1 MPVSVQNSY
10 QGAPGENFAG
20 RATPGSAFAPLLR
33 NGSAAFRIPSV
44 LQGVALIAYH
54 IIENKCKAEIIGLS
68 DPAPHAVQFSG
79 CIGNFDLEWTDG
91 IAIIEKELDSSYTD
105 AWSDDKSAF
114 TISFALLTVKDNW
127 NEPCYKETEFNF
139 GEEVDLKTARGG
151 NNIITSVDSLAGKK
165 IKLTFTETKETIKCK
180 AEIVE

>member
-1 MPVSVQNSY
+1 M
-10 QGAPGENFAG
+10 
-20 RATPGSAFAPLLR
+20 
-33 NGSAAFRIPSV
+33 
-44 LQGVALIAYH
+44 
-54 IIENKCKAEIIGLS
+54 S

-91 IAIIEKELDSSYTD
+91 VAVVEKELGSSYTD

-114 TISFALLTVKDNW
+114 TISFALLTVKGNW

-139 GEEVDLKTARGG
+139 GEEVDLKTATNG
-151 NNIITSVDSLAGKK
+151 NNIVTSKASLANKK
-165 IKLTFTETKETIKCK
+165 IRLTFTGTEETIKCK